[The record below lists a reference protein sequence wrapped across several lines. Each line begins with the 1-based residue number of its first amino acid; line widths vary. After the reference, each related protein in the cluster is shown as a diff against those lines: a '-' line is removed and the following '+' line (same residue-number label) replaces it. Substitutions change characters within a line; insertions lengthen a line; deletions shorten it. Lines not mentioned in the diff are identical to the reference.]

1 MIEPSPAAFWAEME
15 KAFASSPAAKK
26 LLSIRKRPYAF
37 EALLSGDPAKIQAV
51 LDYDRAERAL
61 WDQTMEDLSG
71 GLR

>member
-1 MIEPSPAAFWAEME
+1 MIGQTPSEIWAEIE
-15 KAFASSPAAKK
+15 RAFASSPAAKK

-37 EALLSGDPAKIQAV
+37 EALLSGDPVKIQAV